1 MMQEIPKEMEKYV
14 NDWKLIFID
23 IKEIDTK
30 LIKDEETRNMIEAVK
45 ETYGLEKGKKLKN
58 LKLSKEA
65 AIVAG
70 TITKNEWLIEKAKE
84 IKDKEEI
91 DMCEALER
99 YAKAYKD
106 EGRMEGKLDGQK
118 QTILQQ
124 LTKKLGKLS
133 KVIIEKIENSS
144 SETISLLAICIF
156 DIESEKDILEI
167 IH

>member
-1 MMQEIPKEMEKYV
+1 M
-14 NDWKLIFID
+14 
-23 IKEIDTK
+23 
-30 LIKDEETRNMIEAVK
+30 
-45 ETYGLEKGKKLKN
+45 
-58 LKLSKEA
+58 
-65 AIVAG
+65 
-70 TITKNEWLIEKAKE
+70 ITKNEWLIEKAKE

-118 QTILQQ
+118 QTVLQQ

-156 DIESEKDILEI
+156 DIESENDILEI